1 MVGHSFF
8 NSVLI
13 ITVFVAAPLLLFSD
27 AGAEHKADPTL
38 RGEAF
43 TDPNKKFPMPED
55 WVNKPI
61 KYEPWADKADIS
73 IALEQDVYQTILP
86 LIKKYGKEKGL
97 KIEVK
102 EGTCGIAAGM
112 LSRKT
117 VDIGGFCC
125 AAGHEDRLPGL
136 RYHTLGVVS
145 KTFFV
150 NSSNPFDALTE
161 DQLRNIYRGK
171 IFKWSELK
179 TRSGITGP
187 DWTIN
192 TVGRL
197 HCQKRPGHWRLL
209 LDNDKLF
216 SPRMI
221 EVGSI
226 PDMLFTVSRSR
237 EAIGWEVLSMVGK
250 YDMDKKLKLLRING
264 YDPHDYKAL
273 AALRYPFYR
282 VYNITTWE
290 GPGVENAKA
299 IKLVEYLIKEVEN
312 LDPARFGFVSPD
324 LLKKAGWKFK
334 GTELIGEP
342 KKTISNE

>member
-1 MVGHSFF
+1 MSRHSFF
-8 NSVLI
+8 SSALILAVL
-13 ITVFVAAPLLLFSD
+13 VAFPLLFFSG
-27 AGAEHKADPTL
+27 AGAEPKAGPSY

-43 TDPNKKFPMPED
+43 TDPDKKFSMAED
-55 WVNKPI
+55 WVKKPV
-61 KYEPWADKADIS
+61 KHESWAGKADIA

-86 LIKKYGKEKGL
+86 LINKYAKEKGL

-125 AAGHEDRLPGL
+125 AAGYEDRLPGL
-136 RYHTLGVVS
+136 RYHTLGIVS

-150 NSSNPFDALTE
+150 NPSNPFDALTE

-179 TRSGITGP
+179 TNSGLKGP

-192 TVGRL
+192 AVGRL

-209 LDNDKLF
+209 LENDKLF
-216 SPRMI
+216 SPRMV

-226 PDMLFTVSRSR
+226 PDMLYTVSRSR
-237 EAIGWEVLSMVGK
+237 EGIGWGVLSMVDK
-250 YDMDKKLKLLRING
+250 YKMKEKLKLLRING

-273 AALRYPFYR
+273 AALKYPFYR

-290 GPGVENAKA
+290 GPGVENNKA
-299 IKLVEYLIKEVEN
+299 RKLVEYLIKEMET
-312 LDPARFGFVSPD
+312 LDPARFGFASAS
-324 LLKKAGWKFK
+324 LLKKTGWKFK
-334 GTELIGEP
+334 DTELIGEP
-342 KKTISNE
+342 KKTSGNE

>member
-1 MVGHSFF
+1 MARHSFF
-8 NSVLI
+8 NSFLI
-13 ITVFVAAPLLLFSD
+13 IVALTASLLLLFSG
-27 AGAEHKADPTL
+27 AGAEHKTVPSY

-43 TDPNKKFPMPED
+43 SDPNKKFPMPED
-55 WVNKPI
+55 WIKKPI
-61 KYEPWADKADIS
+61 KYESWAGKADIA

-86 LIKKYGKEKGL
+86 LIKKYAKEKGL

-117 VDIGGFCC
+117 VDVGGFCC
-125 AAGHEDRLPGL
+125 AAGLEDRLPGL
-136 RYHTLGVVS
+136 KYHTLGIVS

-150 NSSNPFDALTE
+150 NPVNTVDGLTE

-179 TRSGITGP
+179 TSSGIAGP

-192 TVGRL
+192 AVGRL

-216 SPRMI
+216 SPRMV

-237 EAIGWEVLSMVGK
+237 EAIGWEVLSMVEK
-250 YDMDKKLKLLRING
+250 YKMNDKLKLLRING
-264 YDPHDYKAL
+264 YEPHDYKAL
-273 AALRYPFYR
+273 AELKYPFYR
-282 VYNITTWE
+282 VYNITTWD

-299 IKLVEYLIKEVEN
+299 KKLVEYLIGEMET
-312 LDPARFGFVSPD
+312 LDPARFGFASPG

-334 GTELIGEP
+334 DTELIGEP
-342 KKTISNE
+342 KKTNQQ